1 MGVGSDFLG
10 GVKTGAQRSDLSH
23 AVSVECEAVSVVD
36 EPVEDG
42 NHKKMRR
49 IYRCWACNCA
59 ARRRSVGSEPS
70 RG

>member
-1 MGVGSDFLG
+1 
-10 GVKTGAQRSDLSH
+10 
-23 AVSVECEAVSVVD
+23 VSVVD